1 MSQNLWAAIWASD
14 SNILLAQK
22 KLFEPARLAL
32 ISGTDWNMYY
42 IKQIPIGTY
51 VTIDNRHY
59 FICTNTFTIN
69 GYGIN

>member
-1 MSQNLWAAIWASD
+1 MPFGPVTK
-14 SNILLAQK
+14 ILLAQK

-42 IKQIPIGTY
+42 IKQIPTGTY